1 MPEYKVNDAA
11 VERARTLID
20 DGHVD
25 TETEWSKAA
34 PSTDD
39 ENQVIAEDG
48 YDGYGRWHL
57 GIDEGASKET
67 KGRYGFPFGDFQHVN
82 RAALIHAKQRASQND
97 HDDIAKAAD
106 DLLQRLDDTVS

>member
-11 VERARTLID
+11 VQHARTLID

-25 TETEWSKAA
+25 RETEWSKAA
-34 PSTDD
+34 PSTDG
-39 ENQVIAEDG
+39 ENKVIDKDG

-57 GIDEGASKET
+57 GIEKGASEET
-67 KGRYGFPFGDFQHVN
+67 KGRFGFPFGDFQNVN
-82 RAALIHAKQRASQND
+82 RAALIHAKQRASQNE

-106 DLLQRLDDTVS
+106 ELLQRLDDKAS